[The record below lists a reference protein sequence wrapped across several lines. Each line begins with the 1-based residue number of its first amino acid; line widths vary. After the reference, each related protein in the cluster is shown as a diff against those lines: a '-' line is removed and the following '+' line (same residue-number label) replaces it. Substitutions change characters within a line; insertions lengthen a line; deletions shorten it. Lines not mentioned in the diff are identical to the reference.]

1 MYANYHTHTY
11 LSNHATG
18 TPRDYV
24 ESAIRGGIRLLGF
37 SDHVPY
43 PFSTGHHSGYRVAV
57 ADTETYVSQ
66 ILALRE
72 EYKDKIQIFIGY
84 EAEYFP
90 NEFDAMLKNIR
101 KYECDYLILGQH
113 YTNNEYDGKYVYQA
127 LTEEKDVLTR
137 YVNQAVAGM
146 ETGLFSYLAHP
157 DLPYFRGD
165 DGFYTEEMTRLCES
179 AKRLGIPLEINL
191 LGLRQGRAYPYEKFW
206 EIAARVGNDA
216 ILGCDAHDAA
226 ALSDAAAAESG
237 RAYAARFGVK
247 LLDRVEL
254 RKVK

>member
-1 MYANYHTHTY
+1 MYANYHTHTP

-18 TPRDYV
+18 TPREYV
-24 ESAIRGGIRLLGF
+24 ESAIAGGISLLGF

-43 PFSTGHHSGYRVAV
+43 PFSTGYRSGYRIAV
-57 ADTETYVSQ
+57 PDTEKYISE

-72 EYKDKIQIFIGY
+72 EYKDKIKILIGY

-90 NEFDAMLKNIR
+90 KEFDAMLKNIR

-113 YTNNEYDGKYVYQA
+113 YTNNEYDGKYVYQS
-127 LTEEKDVLTR
+127 LIEENEVLTG
-137 YVNQAVAGM
+137 YVNQAIAGM
-146 ETGLFSYLAHP
+146 ETGLFTYFAHP
-157 DLPYFRGD
+157 DLPYFCGD
-165 DGFYTEEMTRLCES
+165 NGFYTEEMTRLCEA
-179 AKRLGIPLEINL
+179 AKRLNIPLEINL
-191 LGLRQGRAYPYEKFW
+191 LGLRQRRAYPNEKFW

-226 ALSDAAAAESG
+226 ALSDASAEEKG

-247 LLDRVEL
+247 LLDTIEL

>member
-57 ADTETYVSQ
+57 ADTETYVSE

-101 KYECDYLILGQH
+101 KYE
-113 YTNNEYDGKYVYQA
+113 
-127 LTEEKDVLTR
+127 
-137 YVNQAVAGM
+137 
-146 ETGLFSYLAHP
+146 
-157 DLPYFRGD
+157 
-165 DGFYTEEMTRLCES
+165 
-179 AKRLGIPLEINL
+179 
-191 LGLRQGRAYPYEKFW
+191 
-206 EIAARVGNDA
+206 
-216 ILGCDAHDAA
+216 
-226 ALSDAAAAESG
+226 
-237 RAYAARFGVK
+237 
-247 LLDRVEL
+247 
-254 RKVK
+254 